1 MFHSKSDPQIKCL
14 FDPMIQTIE
23 SAKCSLMKI
32 FTGYYAKTE
41 LALPEWYFV
50 QLFGDNPDSPGSFA
64 LQSILYL
71 AQNRPSLIDV
81 IRLKS
86 SLATLIKKFYTTH
99 GYELVIAD
107 LLAVLIENDE
117 FEFWFPG
124 KIFQLIQ
131 LQHWAEVKIWIR

>member
-1 MFHSKSDPQIKCL
+1 
-14 FDPMIQTIE
+14 MIQMID

-32 FTGYYAKTE
+32 FTNYYAKTE

-50 QLFGDNPDSPGSFA
+50 QLFGDNPESPGSFA

-99 GYELVIAD
+99 DYELVIAD

-124 KIFQLIQ
+124 KSWLTKKPARFIHLNTG
-131 LQHWAEVKIWIR
+131 LT